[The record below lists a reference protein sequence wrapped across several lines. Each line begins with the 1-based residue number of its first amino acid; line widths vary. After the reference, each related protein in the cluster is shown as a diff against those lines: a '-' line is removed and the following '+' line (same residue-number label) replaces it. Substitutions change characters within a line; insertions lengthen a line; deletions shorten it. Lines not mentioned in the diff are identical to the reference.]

1 MYLFSGLC
9 LVTVIYVLFKF
20 YYKPYSKNFKVKK
33 SSKKNEEDY
42 FKQQILKSHPDFIR
56 LYAEFK
62 KDQEDKRKKGY
73 YSASM
78 ISEGGY
84 MTKIYG
90 QYVFVYDEYFE
101 NCFYQEIES
110 KYNELKNNQ
119 VEFDRILKLIP
130 QQGNYSHENS

>member
-1 MYLFSGLC
+1 MYFFSGFC
-9 LVTVIYVLFKF
+9 LVTLIYVLFKF
-20 YYKPYSKNFKVKK
+20 YYKPYSKNFIAKK
-33 SSKKNEEDY
+33 SSKKNEEEY

-56 LYAEFK
+56 LYAGFK

-101 NCFYQEIES
+101 NCFYQEIDLR
-110 KYNELKNNQ
+110 YNELKNNP
-119 VEFDRILKLIP
+119 VEFERILKLIP